1 MINDILNEAD
11 SKMDKSV
18 EATREE
24 FAAIRAG
31 RAQPSM
37 FNKILVD
44 YYGTPTPLQQ
54 LASFTASEAR
64 IILISPYDINAMTA
78 IEKAIR
84 ESDLGVNPANDGKVL
99 RCAFPELTEDRRKEY
114 IKVAKAKAED
124 GRVAVRNL
132 RRTAK
137 QGLEKLEKDGEAGKD
152 DVAGAEK
159 RLDSITKTHTDAIDE
174 TAQEQG
180 SRAAGGLT
188 LHPPAMTDTPPGA
201 PSAPQK
207 DHGRAGRDLKAAV
220 ASAVV
225 LLGAIAASLFFWK
238 PAFMVIVA
246 AAVVVAVWELRK
258 GLLAKDI
265 DLPEQPLMLGGVVMV
280 VVAYLWGAP
289 ALVTATA
296 VSALVTMLWLL
307 RRGIDGY
314 VKTAT
319 ASVFTLIYV
328 PFLGSFVALLLAEGG
343 RGGGGLDNDGVAGII
358 TFIGVTIA
366 SDIGGYIAGVLFGKH
381 PMAPV
386 ISPKKSWEGFAGS
399 LVFTVGAGWAL
410 VVYLLDGDWWVGV
423 CLGLIAVVM
432 ATLGDLCESVMKR
445 DLGIKDM
452 SQVIPGHGGLMD
464 RLDSLLA
471 TIAPIWLLLH
481 YAVF

>member
-1 MINDILNEAD
+1 
-11 SKMDKSV
+11 
-18 EATREE
+18 
-24 FAAIRAG
+24 
-31 RAQPSM
+31 
-37 FNKILVD
+37 
-44 YYGTPTPLQQ
+44 
-54 LASFTASEAR
+54 
-64 IILISPYDINAMTA
+64 
-78 IEKAIR
+78 
-84 ESDLGVNPANDGKVL
+84 
-99 RCAFPELTEDRRKEY
+99 
-114 IKVAKAKAED
+114 
-124 GRVAVRNL
+124 
-132 RRTAK
+132 
-137 QGLEKLEKDGEAGKD
+137 
-152 DVAGAEK
+152 
-159 RLDSITKTHTDAIDE
+159 
-174 TAQEQG
+174 
-180 SRAAGGLT
+180 
-188 LHPPAMTDTPPGA
+188 MTDTSPPV
-201 PSAPQK
+201 PAPQK

-225 LLGAIAASLFFWK
+225 LLGAVAASLAFWK
-238 PAFMVIVA
+238 PAFMLIVV
-246 AAVVVAVWELRK
+246 AAVVVAVWELRQ

-265 DLPEQPLMLGGVVMV
+265 DIPEQPLMLGGAVMV
-280 VVAYLWGAP
+280 VVAYMWGAP

-296 VSALVTMLWLL
+296 VTALVTMLWLL

-314 VKTAT
+314 VRTAT
-319 ASVFTLIYV
+319 ASVFTIVYV

-343 RGGGGLDNDGVAGII
+343 RDGGGIDNDGVAGII
-358 TFIGVTIA
+358 TFILVTIA
-366 SDIGGYIAGVLFGKH
+366 SDIGGYAAGVLFGRH

-399 LVFTVGAGWAL
+399 LLFTVAAGWAL
-410 VVYLLDGDWWVGV
+410 VVYLLDGAWWVGV